1 MSRWRTVALATAYGV
16 AVGTGAWFV
25 RHANAE
31 PRSPLQGAR
40 LFDAVR
46 RTIADRYVE
55 PIADSVLYRKAVDG
69 LLEELGD
76 PNTAYLP
83 PARFKQLAERAAGA
97 YAGIGA
103 RVDARD
109 GWPTVIAPI
118 PGTPAD
124 SAGIATGDR
133 VVEIDGRSTRGWSTD
148 ETVRTIRGEPGTR
161 VTLAVERPGVPGRR
175 TVALVR
181 REIQVHAVG
190 RAQLVAPG
198 VGYVDLNEFSDSAAR
213 DVQRAVDSL
222 RAAGMRT
229 LVLDV
234 RGNPGGLLEQG
245 VGVSQ
250 LFLREGQQIVSL
262 KGRAAGSTRAI
273 PASAS
278 GPFGALPVVVLVNE
292 GTASAAEIVAGAL
305 QDHDRALVVGVPTF
319 GKGSAQSVF
328 PFADGAIKLTTAR
341 WYTPLGRSIARP
353 LPTSDDPEAADDSA
367 GADSVRRVPYRTA
380 LGRTVYG
387 GDAIVPDVVVRDT
400 AQLGAARRL
409 DLALAGKV
417 PQFRDALTA
426 TALQFKARGM
436 LRAPAEPVS
445 ETMRAA
451 FRRALAERGATLDD
465 AVWRDAQPVVD
476 RLLGNEAARFAFG
489 PDGAFA
495 RQLTDDPV
503 LQRAVE
509 LARGVELPAQ
519 LFARARTLAAAP

>member
-1 MSRWRTVALATAYGV
+1 
-16 AVGTGAWFV
+16 
-25 RHANAE
+25 
-31 PRSPLQGAR
+31 

-46 RTIADRYVE
+46 RTIAERYVE
-55 PIADSVLYRKAVDG
+55 PLADSVLYRKAVDG
-69 LLEELGD
+69 LMEELGD
-76 PNTAYLP
+76 PNSAYLP

-109 GWPTVIAPI
+109 GWPTVIAPM

-175 TVALVR
+175 RVTLVR

-190 RAQLVAPG
+190 RAQVVGPG
-198 VGYVDLNEFSDSAAR
+198 IGYVDLNEFSDSAAR
-213 DVQRAVDSL
+213 DVAQAVDSL
-222 RAAGMRT
+222 RQRGMRT
-229 LVLDV
+229 LVLDL

-245 VGVSQ
+245 VAVTQ
-250 LFLREGQQIVSL
+250 LFVREGQPIVSL
-262 KGRAAGSTRAI
+262 KGRAAGTTRAI
-273 PASAS
+273 PATAT
-278 GPFGALPVVVLVNE
+278 GPFSALPVVVLVNE

-305 QDHDRALVVGVPTF
+305 QDHDRALVLGVPTF
-319 GKGSAQSVF
+319 GKGSAQGVF

-353 LPTSDDPEAADDSA
+353 LPHADTAAAPGDSA
-367 GADSVRRVPYRTA
+367 AADSVRRVPYRTP

-387 GDAIVPDVVVRDT
+387 GDAIVPDLVVRDT
-400 AQLGAARRL
+400 AQLGAAQRL
-409 DLALAGKV
+409 DRALAGKV

-426 TALQFKARGM
+426 TALQLKAQGTM
-436 LRAPAEPVS
+436 RAPADAV
-445 ETMRAA
+445 TDAMRAA
-451 FRRALAERGATLDD
+451 FRRALAQRGAVLDD
-465 AVWRDAQPVVD
+465 AAWADARPVVD
-476 RLLGNEAARFAFG
+476 RLLGNEVARFTFG

>member
-1 MSRWRTVALATAYGV
+1 MSRWRTIAVATAYGV
-16 AVGTGAWFV
+16 AVGAGAWFV
-25 RHANAE
+25 RHAQAE
-31 PRSPLQGAR
+31 TRGPANGAR
-40 LFDAVR
+40 LFDEVR
-46 RTIADRYVE
+46 RTIAERYVE
-55 PIADSVLYRKAVDG
+55 PIADTVLYRKAVDG
-69 LLEELGD
+69 LLQELGD

-83 PARFKQLAERAAGA
+83 PVRFKQLAERAAGA

-133 VVEIDGRSTRGWSTD
+133 ILEINGTSTRGWSTD
-148 ETVRTIRGEPGTR
+148 ETVRTIRGAPGSS
-161 VTLAVERPGVPGRR
+161 VTIVVERPGVPGQRR
-175 TVALVR
+175 MSLVR
-181 REIQVHAVG
+181 REIHVRAVG

-213 DVQRAVDSL
+213 DVQAAVDSL
-222 RAAGMRT
+222 RTKGARSVVFD
-229 LVLDV
+229 L

-245 VGVSQ
+245 VAVSQ
-250 LFLREGQQIVSL
+250 LFLREGQPIVSL
-262 KGRAAGSTRAI
+262 KGRAQGMTRQIA
-273 PASAS
+273 ASAS
-278 GPFGALPVVVLVNE
+278 GPYGTLPVVVLVND
-292 GTASAAEIVAGAL
+292 GSASAAEIVAGAL
-305 QDHDRALVVGVPTF
+305 QDHDRALVLGVPTF

-328 PFADGAIKLTTAR
+328 PFGDGAIKLTTAR

-353 LPTSDDPEAADDSA
+353 TVATEADSAAADSA
-367 GADSVRRVPYRTA
+367 TRVPFRTA

-400 AQLGAARRL
+400 AQLAAAQRL
-409 DLALAGKV
+409 DRALGGKV
-417 PQFRDALTA
+417 PAFRDALTSV
-426 TALQFKARGM
+426 ALRLKTTRAM
-436 LRAPAEPVS
+436 RAPADAVTEA
-445 ETMRAA
+445 MRQA
-451 FRRALAERGATLDD
+451 FRTALVEHGVTLTDD
-465 AVWRDAQPVVD
+465 AWRDAQPVVN
-476 RLLGNEAARFAFG
+476 RLLGNEIARFAFG

-519 LFARARTLAAAP
+519 LFARVKTLAMTP